1 MQNIQKVGFNQ
12 SINFD
17 SLKVLCINEH
27 TFVTGE
33 NCFFPKKNIIT
44 DFLFFNKSRN
54 KNICT

>member
-33 NCFFPKKNIIT
+33 NFSKKKILT
-44 DFLFFNKSRN
+44 
-54 KNICT
+54 